1 MCWKRKTFLVF
12 ESSRIQKG
20 LGQLGAVFPESKI
33 ITLIVLRFRIL
44 SFSTA
49 NTTARCHTSKRRI
62 LTHCN
67 FFSRIFYC
75 NRHTLSIIHVV
86 YDVILT
92 RWEIWPSKESACTE
106 LLKASLT
113 GGNTGA
119 ISINFLWE
127 TPSIRN
133 FVHYFCGHFVFELL
147 MNCAKK
153 KNNWYFICV
162 GPVPRI
168 PYSWHRTG
176 NVPFI

>member
-49 NTTARCHTSKRRI
+49 NTTARCHTSKKRI
-62 LTHCN
+62 LTPCN

-75 NRHTLSIIHVV
+75 NRHTLLIIHVV

-92 RWEIWPSKESACTE
+92 GWEIWPSKESACTE
-106 LLKASLT
+106 LLKASLGRT
-113 GGNTGA
+113 KAQSQWTFYEQPHRFVTS
-119 ISINFLWE
+119 SITSAETLFLNYWWIARITE
-127 TPSIRN
+127 NLIFHLRRSSSTNSI
-133 FVHYFCGHFVFELL
+133 CILTL
-147 MNCAKK
+147 
-153 KNNWYFICV
+153 
-162 GPVPRI
+162 
-168 PYSWHRTG
+168 T
-176 NVPFI
+176 